1 MFETDMDLSAESA
14 YMVYKSR
21 WKLEVVFGYYK
32 ADITENQT
40 NVQTD
45 FAVMGSE
52 FINFI
57 STLLT
62 CRIVEKAQKAGLLKQ
77 VTYGSLID
85 ELNMAWRQTKHTP
98 CNVNEK
104 IKFNDPYWIH
114 TTKIALNEMVLLG
127 LVEPDEIL
135 SPKSKS
141 KRGRPP
147 KKPIVETD
155 SRIQEQEEKSAV
167 EQAKRPRG
175 RPPKPKDD
183 TETKPKLPRGRPR
196 KIIDPQ
202 DVKPKRP
209 RGRPKKE
216 VPTVNEP
223 KRPRGRPRKVN

>member
-1 MFETDMDLSAESA
+1 
-14 YMVYKSR
+14 
-21 WKLEVVFGYYK
+21 
-32 ADITENQT
+32 
-40 NVQTD
+40 
-45 FAVMGSE
+45 
-52 FINFI
+52 
-57 STLLT
+57 
-62 CRIVEKAQKAGLLKQ
+62 
-77 VTYGSLID
+77 
-85 ELNMAWRQTKHTP
+85 
-98 CNVNEK
+98 
-104 IKFNDPYWIH
+104 
-114 TTKIALNEMVLLG
+114 MVLLG

>member
-1 MFETDMDLSAESA
+1 MP
-14 YMVYKSR
+14 V
-21 WKLEVVFGYYK
+21 
-32 ADITENQT
+32 
-40 NVQTD
+40 
-45 FAVMGSE
+45 
-52 FINFI
+52 
-57 STLLT
+57 
-62 CRIVEKAQKAGLLKQ
+62 CRK
-77 VTYGSLID
+77 
-85 ELNMAWRQTKHTP
+85 
-98 CNVNEK
+98 
-104 IKFNDPYWIH
+104 
-114 TTKIALNEMVLLG
+114 
-127 LVEPDEIL
+127 
-135 SPKSKS
+135 
-141 KRGRPP
+141 PP